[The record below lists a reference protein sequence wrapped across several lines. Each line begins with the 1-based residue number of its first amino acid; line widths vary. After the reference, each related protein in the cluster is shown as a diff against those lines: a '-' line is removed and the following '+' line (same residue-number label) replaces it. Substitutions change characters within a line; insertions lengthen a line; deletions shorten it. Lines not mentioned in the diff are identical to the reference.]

1 MTRQPECRSV
11 GSFAAG
17 FSLGVVLM
25 FYFIRGKLINTEG
38 DPVPLVIAALLVIAA
53 WLLGPYLRG
62 DMNTGEGSAE
72 AKAAA
77 DSK

>member
-1 MTRQPECRSV
+1 
-11 GSFAAG
+11 
-17 FSLGVVLM
+17 M

-38 DPVPLVIAALLVIAA
+38 DPVPLVIAALLVFAA

-62 DMNTGEGSAE
+62 DTNKGECSVD

-77 DSK
+77 DSKQNVHG